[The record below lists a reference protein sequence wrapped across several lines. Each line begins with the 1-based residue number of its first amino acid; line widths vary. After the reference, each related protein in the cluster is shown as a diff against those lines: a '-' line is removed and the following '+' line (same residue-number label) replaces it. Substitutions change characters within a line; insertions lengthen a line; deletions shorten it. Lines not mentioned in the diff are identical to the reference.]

1 MPLYETV
8 LITRQDLTVDDVDN
22 LITKMTKIITDG
34 KGKIV
39 SKEYWGLRS
48 LAFPIKKNVRG
59 HYVLLN
65 IDSEYAAV
73 AELQRIMK
81 YNEDVVRSQ
90 IFKVK
95 SHIKESPLF
104 ISSDAKDYK
113 KPKEEK
119 EPSKIDLI
127 IERFQ
132 FDN

>member
-22 LITKMTKIITDG
+22 LIAKMTKIITDG

-48 LAFPIKKNVRG
+48 LAFPIKKNIRG

-65 IDSEYAAV
+65 IDSDFTPV

-81 YNEDVVRSQ
+81 YNEDVIRSQ

-104 ISSDAKDYK
+104 ISSEAKDYK
-113 KPKEEK
+113 KPKEDK

>member
-39 SKEYWGLRS
+39 NKEYWGLRS

-95 SHIKESPLF
+95 SHIKESPQF